1 MENFI
6 VSARKYRPSRFED
19 VIGQPQVTNTLK
31 NALRTNQVA
40 QSFLFCGP
48 RGVGKTTCARIL
60 AKAVNCENLTKDFEP
75 CNECA
80 SCQAFNE
87 NASFNVF
94 ELDAASNNSVEDIR
108 ALIEQV
114 RFAPQAGKK
123 KIYIIDE
130 VHMLSTNAFN
140 AFLKTLEEPP
150 SYALFILA
158 TTEKHKIIPTI
169 LSRCQIFDFNRIK
182 TEDMVKHLIM
192 IAKKEKIEAE
202 EDALHII
209 AQKADGA
216 LRDALSMFDR
226 ISIFSGGKIRYT
238 DVVENLNIL
247 DYDYFFRLTDYFLAA
262 DAASALLTFN
272 QILQKGFDGEN
283 FLSGLADHFR
293 ELLVAKDEVTH
304 VLLDFSENI
313 RKRYVEQSQYTAAS
327 FLISALSILN
337 DAEQQYR
344 LSKNKRLTVELAL
357 IKLSHLQNAINLSK
371 QLSGLKKKSLTGDD
385 MPLSLV
391 KEDVKDLPLQRA
403 PGGEK
408 KTESPS
414 QPKDSPASK
423 GVRSDKP
430 KTNGDP
436 IRLTSLEN
444 LNKEFLETK
453 KETEA
458 EKEEII
464 FEAID
469 HFAFQQVWK
478 SYIATVVTDRKTY
491 LLKILEVF
499 PPEIVE
505 NKMILLRVGNDSHL
519 HALNQEREAMYYFLK
534 KELDKKAIDLRIEVD
549 KSKLKNENG
558 RKPYTAREKYE
569 NMLERNPK
577 LKDLK
582 ERLKL
587 ELDF

>member
-19 VIGQPQVTNTLK
+19 VVGQPQVTNTLK
-31 NALRTNQVA
+31 NALRTNQIA
-40 QSFLFCGP
+40 QAFLFCGP

-60 AKAVNCENLTKDFEP
+60 AKAVNCDNITKDFEP

-80 SCQAFNE
+80 SCLSFNE

-94 ELDAASNNSVEDIR
+94 ELDAASNNSVDDIR
-108 ALIEQV
+108 ALIDQV

-130 VHMLSTNAFN
+130 VHMLSANAFN

-150 SYALFILA
+150 SYAIFILA

-169 LSRCQIFDFNRIK
+169 LSRCQIFDFSRIK
-182 TEDMVKHLIM
+182 TDDMVKHLLM
-192 IAKKEKIEAE
+192 IASKEKIEAE

-226 ISIFSGGKIRYT
+226 ISIFSGGKIRYH

-247 DYDYFFRLTDYFLAA
+247 DYDYFFRLTDYFLSS
-262 DAASALLTFN
+262 DASSVLLTFN

-293 ELLVAKDEVTH
+293 ELLVAKDEATH
-304 VLLDFSENI
+304 ALLDFSENI
-313 RKRYVEQSQYTAAS
+313 RNRYIEQSKYTSAS
-327 FLISALSILN
+327 FLISALTILN

-344 LSKNKRLTVELAL
+344 LSKNKRLTAELAL
-357 IKLSHLQNAINLSK
+357 IKLSHLLNAINLSK
-371 QLSGLKKKSLTGDD
+371 EISELKKKPLTEGDD
-385 MPLSLV
+385 A
-391 KEDVKDLPLQRA
+391 LPVMNE
-403 PGGEK
+403 GEK
-408 KTESPS
+408 KIIPGKKTITSTPAD
-414 QPKDSPASK
+414 PKNSS
-423 GVRSDKP
+423 SLP
-430 KTNGDP
+430 KTGSGS
-436 IRLTSLEN
+436 IKITSLDA
-444 LNKEFLETK
+444 LKKETFETK
-453 KETEA
+453 KNEES
-458 EKEEII
+458 KEEIV
-464 FEAID
+464 FEEIES
-469 HFAFQQVWK
+469 FAFQQVWK
-478 SYIATVVTDRKTY
+478 TYIAALATERKTY
-491 LLKILEVF
+491 LLKLLETF
-499 PPEIVE
+499 PPELSDGKII
-505 NKMILLRVGNDSHL
+505 MLRVGNDAHL

-549 KSKLKNENG
+549 KSKVKNENG
-558 RKPYTAREKYE
+558 RKPYSAREKYE
-569 NMLERNPK
+569 NMLLRNPK

-582 ERLKL
+582 ERLRL

>member
-19 VIGQPQVTNTLK
+19 VVGQPQVTNTFK
-31 NALRTNQVA
+31 NALRTNQIA
-40 QSFLFCGP
+40 QAFLFCGP

-60 AKAVNCENLTKDFEP
+60 AKAVNCENLSNEFEP
-75 CNECA
+75 CNECP
-80 SCQAFNE
+80 SCLAFNE

-150 SYALFILA
+150 SYAIYILA

-182 TEDMVKHLIM
+182 TEDMVMHLKM
-192 IAKKEKIEAE
+192 IAKKEKIEAGD
-202 EDALHII
+202 DALHII

-226 ISIFSGGKIRYT
+226 ISIFSGGNIRYS

-247 DYDYFFRLTDYFLAA
+247 DYDYFFRLTDSFLSGDVSA
-262 DAASALLTFN
+262 ALLTFN
-272 QILQKGFDGEN
+272 QILQKGFDSEN

-293 ELLVAKDEVTH
+293 ELLVAKDESTH

-313 RKRYVEQSQYTAAS
+313 RKRYIEQSKNAGSS
-327 FLISALSILN
+327 FLISALNILN
-337 DAEQQYR
+337 DSAQQYR
-344 LSKNKRLTVELAL
+344 LSKNKRFTVELAL
-357 IKLSHLQNAINLSK
+357 IKLSYLQSAVNLSK
-371 QLSGLKKKSLTGDD
+371 TISELKKKPLADKETNFSSLPEKGQKPYDKQLPD
-385 MPLSLV
+385 SSGY
-391 KEDVKDLPLQRA
+391 KDI
-403 PGGEK
+403 PGK
-408 KTESPS
+408 K
-414 QPKDSPASK
+414 
-423 GVRSDKP
+423 SDEKP
-430 KTNGDP
+430 KPNGDP
-436 IRLTSLEN
+436 IRITSFQDFKKEN
-444 LNKEFLETK
+444 FDTK
-453 KETEA
+453 KESE
-458 EKEEII
+458 EIKEEIV
-464 FEAID
+464 FERIEP
-469 HFAFQQVWK
+469 FAFQQVWK
-478 SYIATVVTDRKTY
+478 NYIAILESERKTY
-491 LLKILEVF
+491 LLKILETF
-499 PPEIVE
+499 PPELSDH
-505 NKMILLRVGNDSHL
+505 KTILLKVGNDAHL
-519 HALNQEREAMYYFLK
+519 HALNQDREAMYYFLK

-549 KSKLKNENG
+549 KTKPKNETG
-558 RKPYTAREKYE
+558 RRPYTAREKYE
-569 NMLERNPK
+569 NMLQKNPK
-577 LKDLK
+577 LRDLK

>member
-19 VIGQPQVTNTLK
+19 VIGQPQVTNTLR

-40 QSFLFCGP
+40 QAFLFCGP

-60 AKAVNCENLTKDFEP
+60 AKAVNCDNLTKDFEP
-75 CNECA
+75 CNECP
-80 SCQAFNE
+80 SCEAFNE

-150 SYALFILA
+150 PYAIFILA

-182 TEDMVKHLIM
+182 TEDMVKHLMM
-192 IAKKEKIEAE
+192 IAAKEKIEAE

-226 ISIFSGGKIRYT
+226 ISIFSGGMIRYN
-238 DVVENLNIL
+238 DVVDNLNIL
-247 DYDYFFRLTDYFLAA
+247 DYDYFFRLTDNFLSS
-262 DAASALLTFN
+262 DITSALLTFN
-272 QILQKGFDGEN
+272 QVLQKGFDGEN
-283 FLSGLADHFR
+283 FLGGLTDHFR

-313 RKRYVEQSQYTAAS
+313 RKRYIEQSRYTTAS
-327 FLISALSILN
+327 FLISSLNILN
-337 DAEQQYR
+337 EAEQQYR

-357 IKLSHLQNAINLSK
+357 IKLSHLQSAINLSK
-371 QLSGLKKKSLTGDD
+371 ELSGLKKKSIPVDD
-385 MPLSLV
+385 APLSLV
-391 KEDVKDLPLQRA
+391 QEEKKEFSINRA
-403 PGGEK
+403 PDEEK
-408 KTESPS
+408 KSEVAS
-414 QPKDSPASK
+414 KDSSFPKGIQPA
-423 GVRSDKP
+423 KP
-430 KTNGDP
+430 KTNGES
-436 IRLTSLEN
+436 IKLTSLEN
-444 LNKEFLETK
+444 LSKKELLETK
-453 KETEA
+453 KEVETK
-458 EKEEII
+458 KEEVV

-469 HFAFQQVWK
+469 HFAFQQIWK
-478 SYIATVVTDRKTY
+478 TYIATIEKEHKTY

-499 PPEIVE
+499 PPELID
-505 NKMILLRVGNDSHL
+505 KKTILFRVGNDSHL
-519 HALNQEREAMYYFLK
+519 HALNQERESMYYFLK
-534 KELDKKAIDLRIEVD
+534 KELDKKALDLRIEVD
-549 KSKLKNENG
+549 KSKPKNENG
-558 RKPYTAREKYE
+558 RRPYTAKEKFE
-569 NMLERNPK
+569 NMLLRNPK

-582 ERLKL
+582 DRLKL
-587 ELDF
+587 EFDF